1 MNTHFTATCRIALAA
16 MFCLAIGAGIL
27 AAPARAAER
36 GQLAQANGDVIAMP
50 DGDRSAIRGV
60 IEQQLQAF
68 LRDDGSAAFS
78 YATPEIQGIFQTPEN
93 FMAMVRGGYQ
103 PVYRPQ
109 AVTFKDIINLNGA
122 PAQRV
127 LVVGPDGVPVMAVYP
142 MQQMPDGHWLIN
154 GCFLLGLAGSDA

>member
-1 MNTHFTATCRIALAA
+1 MFLLGIAIAVAA
-16 MFCLAIGAGIL
+16 GPLGH
-27 AAPARAAER
+27 AAPMIHMAAAKATMAAP
-36 GQLAQANGDVIAMP
+36 QLAQANGEPIQMP
-50 DGDRSAIRGV
+50 DVDRTAIRNV

-68 LRDDGSAAFS
+68 LRDDGTAAFS
-78 YATPEIQGIFQTPEN
+78 YATPSIQGIFQTPDN
-93 FMAMVRGGYQ
+93 FMAMVRGGYG

-109 AVTFKDIINLNGA
+109 AVTFKDIISLNGA

-127 LVVGPDGVPVMAVYP
+127 IVVGPDGVPVMAVYP